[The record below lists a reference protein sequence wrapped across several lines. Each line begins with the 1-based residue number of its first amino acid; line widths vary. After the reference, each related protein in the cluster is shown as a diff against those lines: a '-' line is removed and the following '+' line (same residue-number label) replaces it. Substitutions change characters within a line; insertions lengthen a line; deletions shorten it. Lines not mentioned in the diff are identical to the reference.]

1 MPNNEK
7 PPAGNRGLSGS
18 GALLTSQLPN
28 TIQVF
33 ARGVKSVGVS
43 RRVGK
48 PPKSGGARGVV
59 KGWSKDSRRRFREF
73 MLENRAPGAVFGVT
87 LTVPGPPVSSDDWRR
102 LMDRLRY
109 RCVDSGVSL
118 VWRLELQL
126 RGQPHLHCIA
136 SPAPGGALAR
146 HMRDGA
152 QGFND
157 MAEWWRRSWAELLD
171 TLPPAPARVNL
182 PGVGW
187 RLVPSC
193 PRSAFPGADVHSV
206 DVQPDSGDHWYR
218 YLCDHSSKSKQA
230 QISTWTG
237 FRHWGVVGRAAFR
250 SAGVGE
256 YSMDFPQFQRVYR
269 QLRKLSRR
277 RIIDKRA
284 PFGSRRAASPRRSC
298 QGSAVWFGITPA
310 LIQRLVAWAGDE
322 VGALPLVVVPGCPPA
337 AFPGAST

>member
-7 PPAGNRGLSGS
+7 PPAANRGLSGS

-73 MLENRAPGAVFGVT
+73 MLEHRAPAPIYGVT
-87 LTVPGPPVSSDDWRR
+87 LTVPGLPVSPDLWRG
-102 LMDRLRY
+102 LMDRLIRV
-109 RCVDSGVSL
+109 CDKHGFCL
-118 VWRLELQL
+118 IWRLELQR

-136 SPAPGGALAR
+136 SPAPAGAFAKR
-146 HMRDGA
+146 MRPGA
-152 QGFND
+152 HGDND
-157 MAEWWRRSWAELLD
+157 VREWWRATWARLID
-171 TLPPAPARVNL
+171 TLPGCPARVYVD
-182 PGVGW
+182 GCGFVH
-187 RLVPSC
+187 VPSC
-193 PRSAFPGADVHSV
+193 SRSLLPGADVHSV
-206 DVQPDSGDHWYR
+206 DVQPDSGDRWYR

-230 QISTWTG
+230 QVSTWTG